1 MLQKRLSA
9 HIKSA
14 EQIAAIRELAHT
26 LSELLAWSL
35 ALVKPGVRTIAI
47 DAAIEKRMRE
57 LGVRGPCKGY
67 RGFPAVTCIS
77 VNDQVTHG
85 IPDNTPLS
93 EGDIVD
99 IDIVIERNGYF
110 ADMSRTV
117 PVGRVGE
124 TARKLVRTAEE
135 CLAYGIAAAKN
146 GAYLG
151 DIGHAVQQHAERN
164 GFSVVRDYCGHFV
177 GLAMHED
184 PLVPNIGKKGKGLR
198 LEPGMILCIEP
209 MLNEKDYG
217 VTTLGWD
224 ARTRDGRLSSRCEH
238 MVLITPEGNEV
249 LTRFL

>member
-1 MLQKRLSA
+1 MPQERTHA

-14 EQIAAIRELAHT
+14 EQITAIRRLAHT

-35 ALVKPGVRTIAI
+35 TLVKPGISSLMI
-47 DAAIEKRMRE
+47 DAAIEKRMKE
-57 LGVRGPCKGY
+57 LGVQGSCKGY
-67 RGFPAVTCIS
+67 RGFPAVSCIS

-85 IPDNTPLS
+85 IPNKTPLC

-99 IDIVIERNGYF
+99 IDIVIERDGYF

-117 PVGRVGE
+117 PVGRVREGA
-124 TARKLVRTAEE
+124 ARLIRITEE

-151 DIGHAVQQHAERN
+151 DIGHAVQRHAEKN
-164 GFSVVRDYCGHFV
+164 GYSVVRDYCGHFI

-184 PLVPNIGKKGKGLR
+184 PLVPNFGKKGKGLR
-198 LEPGMILCIEP
+198 LLPGMILCIEP
-209 MLNEKDYG
+209 MINEKSFG
-217 VTTLGWD
+217 VTTVGWD
-224 ARTRDGRLSSRCEH
+224 ARTTDGGLSSRCEH
-238 MVLITPEGNEV
+238 MVLITPTGNEV

>member
-1 MLQKRLSA
+1 MQRLSA

-14 EQIAAIRELAHT
+14 EQIAAIRDLARI
-26 LSELLAWSL
+26 LSDLLAWSL

-47 DAAIEKRMRE
+47 DNAIERRMQE

-67 RGFPAVTCIS
+67 RGFPAVSCIS

-85 IPDNTPLS
+85 IPDNTLLAD
-93 EGDIVD
+93 GDIVD
-99 IDIVIERNGYF
+99 IDIVIEKNGYF

-117 PVGRVGE
+117 PVGNVSE
-124 TARKLVRTAEE
+124 TAQRLIRVAEE

-146 GAYLG
+146 GARLG
-151 DIGHAVQQHAERN
+151 DIGYAIQKHAEKN
-164 GFSVVRDYCGHFV
+164 GFSAVREYSGHFV

-198 LEPGMILCIEP
+198 LEPGMLFCIEP
-209 MLNEKDYG
+209 MINAKG
-217 VTTLGWD
+217 HTVITRGWD
-224 ARTRDGRLSSRCEH
+224 ARTKDGALSSRCEH